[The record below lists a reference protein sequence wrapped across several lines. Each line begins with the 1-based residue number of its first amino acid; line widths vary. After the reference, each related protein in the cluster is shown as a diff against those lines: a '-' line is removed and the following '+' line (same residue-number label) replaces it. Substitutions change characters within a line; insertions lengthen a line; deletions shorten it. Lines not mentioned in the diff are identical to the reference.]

1 MERRGERKKKR
12 GDDVGRRG
20 RKCPGDAHG
29 IGKVSWQPACC
40 HGDGMTV
47 RQPGKQGCRLP
58 RTTARLGGQT
68 KNFLCRLADEGGRF
82 CRRRLLLRLGVD
94 ATRDE
99 TEQDELRSAPRR
111 RKEKRSRGED
121 EGRVGGALRRGN
133 KCVLARGGRRAAG
146 GGGRRGEEGG
156 GGGGK

>member
-1 MERRGERKKKR
+1 MEWRGERKKKR
-12 GDDVGRRG
+12 GDDVGRREG
-20 RKCPGDAHG
+20 KCPGDAHG

-47 RQPGKQGCRLP
+47 RPPGKQGCWLP
-58 RTTARLGGQT
+58 RTTAQLGGQT

-82 CRRRLLLRLGVD
+82 CRCRLLLLLLGVD
-94 ATRDE
+94 STRDE

-111 RKEKRSRGED
+111 RKEKRSRGEH
-121 EGRVGGALRRGN
+121 EGRVGAALRRGN

-146 GGGRRGEEGG
+146 GRG